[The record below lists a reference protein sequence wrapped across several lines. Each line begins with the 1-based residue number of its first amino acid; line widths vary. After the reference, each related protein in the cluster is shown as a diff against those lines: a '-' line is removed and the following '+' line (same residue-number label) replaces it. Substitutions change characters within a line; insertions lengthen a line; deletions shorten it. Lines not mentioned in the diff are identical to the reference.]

1 MFLLMNEII
10 IVKKMTENM
19 FLLMNE
25 NIIFKKKL
33 TENRPK

>member
-1 MFLLMNEII
+1 MNEII